1 MWGSEGRAVR
11 SRGDCR
17 LGEERAST
25 GERKVVSDCGLGEE
39 CASVGECVV
48 VHEPEVAASRTS
60 VES

>member
-17 LGEERAST
+17 LGEELASAGERQVVSDCGLGDECAST
-25 GERKVVSDCGLGEE
+25 GECEVVSDCGLGEQ
-39 CASVGECVV
+39 C
-48 VHEPEVAASRTS
+48 TS

>member
-17 LGEERAST
+17 LGEERASV
-25 GERKVVSDCGLGEE
+25 GEREVVSDCVLGEE
-39 CASVGECVV
+39 RASVGECVV
-48 VHEPEVAASRTS
+48 VSDCRLGEQCTS

>member
-1 MWGSEGRAVR
+1 MWGSEGKAVR

-17 LGEERAST
+17 LGEECTST
-25 GERKVVSDCGLGEE
+25 GEREVVSYCGLGEE

-48 VHEPEVAASRTS
+48 VSDRGLGEECAG